1 MNLDRATLKK
11 LVMEELERSLKEG
24 FTTTGPD
31 PANALSTGEIMR
43 LVDAG
48 MSVAGVDKSNL
59 TDKMKSIL
67 GMKPGSESGFI
78 YHDPGSSSRKS
89 GPLDAK
95 ELMALMMADK
105 DESENANYK
114 LSRERLASLNR
125 GNLTDE
131 ELQIISTAR

>member
-48 MSVAGVDKSNL
+48 MSVAGIDKTNL

-67 GMKPGSESGFI
+67 GMKPDSESGFI
-78 YHDPGSSSRKS
+78 YHDPGSPSRKS
-89 GPLDAK
+89 GPLSTQ

-105 DESENANYK
+105 DSSSDYK
-114 LSRERLASLNR
+114 LSMDRLSSLDHS
-125 GNLTDE
+125 NLTDE
-131 ELQIISTAR
+131 ELQIISTAG

>member
-48 MSVAGVDKSNL
+48 MSVAGIDKTNL

-67 GMKPGSESGFI
+67 GMNSDSESGFI
-78 YHDPGSSSRKS
+78 YHDPGSSSRKT
-89 GPLDAK
+89 GPLSTQ

-105 DESENANYK
+105 DPSSDYK
-114 LSRERLASLNR
+114 LSMDRLSSLDHS
-125 GNLTDE
+125 NLTDE
-131 ELQIISTAR
+131 ELQIISTAG